1 MKETKKKNLGK
12 ILDKIT
18 KDHNL
23 KNPEFL
29 VFLMCIKHKGKKHL
43 LGVTIH
49 TFNKNLNLN

>member
-12 ILDKIT
+12 ILKKLI
-18 KDHNL
+18 KDHDL

-29 VFLMCIKHKGKKHL
+29 VFLMCIKHTGKKHL

-49 TFNKNLNLN
+49 TFNENLNLN

>member
-1 MKETKKKNLGK
+1 MKERKKNLGK
-12 ILDKIT
+12 ILEQIT
-18 KDHNL
+18 KDYNL

-49 TFNKNLNLN
+49 SFIN

>member
-12 ILDKIT
+12 ILNQIT
-18 KDHNL
+18 NDHNL

-29 VFLMCIKHKGKKHL
+29 VFLMCIKHKGKKKL

-49 TFNKNLNLN
+49 SFIN

>member
-12 ILDKIT
+12 ILDKII

-49 TFNKNLNLN
+49 TFNENLNLN

>member
-12 ILDKIT
+12 ILKKIT

-29 VFLMCIKHKGKKHL
+29 VFLMCIKHKGKKKL
-43 LGVTIH
+43 LGATIH
-49 TFNKNLNLN
+49 TFNENQNLN